1 MKARFLRQHLAE
13 MKRLNPQ
20 KIKEFLLLHSLG
32 IAITMGTFIFDLIM
46 PLGVAAG
53 IPYALLVLLSLR
65 SPSHGLTWFAA
76 LSATTLTLVGF
87 ALSPPGGEMWKVLT
101 NRLLA
106 VFVIWVT
113 AYLCLDHKRNAA
125 KIEEDRIALIQ
136 SDRMASLGEIGA
148 GIAHELGTPLATIQ
162 GRVELLEMQ
171 LDSPQIDS
179 GKVRHA
185 TKIIHEV
192 TEQMVRIIRG
202 MRTLARDAA
211 SDPLQPTSLARVI
224 RNVLALF
231 SEHPRKLRIELRIG
245 TLDDAIK
252 VPCREAQISQVLMNL
267 VNNATDAIQ
276 DLQERW
282 IQIELWE
289 GGDSVQVSVTDSG
302 HGIPEDIRA
311 NIMDPFFTT
320 KEVGKGTG
328 LGLSISQGIVES
340 HSGSLW
346 IDDDCAN
353 TRFVISLP
361 KLRQEPAS
369 DDRQATSGRDPG

>member
-1 MKARFLRQHLAE
+1 MKARLLRQYRAE
-13 MKRLNPQ
+13 MKRFNPQ
-20 KIKEFLLLHSLG
+20 KIRGFLLLHSLG
-32 IAITMGTFIFDLIM
+32 IAITVGTFIFDLIM

-113 AYLCLDHKRNAA
+113 AYLCLDHKRKAA

-231 SEHPRKLRIELRIG
+231 SEHPRKLRIDLRIG

-361 KLRQEPAS
+361 KLRQESAS